1 MSEPSIATVDAK
13 INSFISSQ
21 DKHNDTVTKAIDKI
35 SDAMS
40 NMQTVHTE
48 VSHLSEK
55 ITNCQNEI
63 SSINKDVKAMND
75 KVITNSIQA
84 EEYKHIKKLIMGFII
99 AGVLGGAFVTK
110 MTSDNYAKKDAILQE
125 QAKVMSEIAVAIKD
139 NINKGK

>member
-1 MSEPSIATVDAK
+1 MNEPSIATVDAK

-21 DKHNDTVTKAIDKI
+21 DKHNDTVTRAIDKI

-40 NMQTVHTE
+40 NLQTVHTE
-48 VSHLSEK
+48 ISHLSEK
-55 ITNCQNEI
+55 ITHCEN
-63 SSINKDVKAMND
+63 SVSVINSDIKKMND

-84 EEYKHIKKLIMGFII
+84 DEYKHIKKLIMGFII
-99 AGVLGGAFVTK
+99 AGVLGGAFITK

-139 NINKGK
+139 NIKGK